1 MPLQFLKSQRG
12 NQQLIYN
19 GFIFRRER
27 ISPNKTFWKCVENY
41 KRQNGRELRCKGRC
55 QTSNDEVIYHSDN
68 HNHVPNTTEMKV
80 KRIQHEIKQRA
91 VEVSET
97 PQQILAVSTSTQ
109 SNSVKAALPSIPA
122 MKRKIQ
128 RARTINDVP
137 FTNPTNLSELFIPD
151 SFKVTDAG
159 QPFLLFDNRNSQPT
173 EPIILIFSTFQNLD
187 MMTNCDH
194 WYADGTFK
202 TTPPLFAQVWTIHG
216 LKYNNVLPTVFAL
229 LPNKTQGT
237 HISAHWKQLK
247 CFEMT

>member
-122 MKRKIQ
+122 MKR
-128 RARTINDVP
+128 
-137 FTNPTNLSELFIPD
+137 
-151 SFKVTDAG
+151 
-159 QPFLLFDNRNSQPT
+159 
-173 EPIILIFSTFQNLD
+173 IISGI
-187 MMTNCDH
+187 
-194 WYADGTFK
+194 
-202 TTPPLFAQVWTIHG
+202 
-216 LKYNNVLPTVFAL
+216 
-229 LPNKTQGT
+229 
-237 HISAHWKQLK
+237 
-247 CFEMT
+247 